1 MEIRNWIVKKFH
13 SNPNVQIELK
23 YMSKLEVAD
32 IDAKQE
38 VLEFLDYWGLLNF
51 HPFPP
56 RDSSTNADSDGT
68 SNKDSLLEK
77 SFLFEA
83 IQPHTLVVPK
93 PNVSTPALPSGLFP
107 ESAIAEELVRN
118 EGPSV
123 EYHCNSCS
131 ADCSRKRYHC
141 QTQVGCFLEF
151 IGYLLVA
158 RE

>member
-1 MEIRNWIVKKFH
+1 MEIHNWIVKKFH

-23 YMSKLEVAD
+23 DLSALEVAD
-32 IDAKQE
+32 IDAMQE

-56 RDSSTNADSDGT
+56 RDSSANVDGDGA

-77 SFLFEA
+77 LFLFEA

-107 ESAIAEELVRN
+107 KFVVAEELVRPK
-118 EGPSV
+118 GPSV

-131 ADCSRKRYHC
+131 TDCS
-141 QTQVGCFLEF
+141 
-151 IGYLLVA
+151 
-158 RE
+158 